1 MSTNQQTVIFI
12 IDDNPSNV
20 KVLTHVLA
28 LSGYKTLIAMDGLT
42 GIQKI
47 IKSKPDLILL
57 DIMMPNIDGFETC
70 KRLKTLEETQDIPI
84 IFMTALAST
93 ADKVKGLSLGAVDYI
108 TKPFQQE
115 EVIARIET
123 HLKICRLAQ
132 ALEEQNQKLKLEIQ
146 QRQKAEEEL
155 KILSRATEQSPAS
168 IVITN
173 VDGDIEYVNPKFE
186 ELTGYTLSE
195 AKGNNPRILKTGH
208 TVTQEYQAMW
218 EKIASGEKWYGEFQN
233 KKKNGDL
240 YWEYASISGIK
251 NSQGEITHYVAVKED
266 ITQRKLTEQALL
278 SLNQEL
284 EDRVEQRTAALQQSE
299 RQLQQTNEQLIL
311 SNLDLAR
318 ETRLKDEF
326 LANMSHELRT
336 PLNAILGLS
345 EALQDGAL
353 GELSDRQ
360 KKTLHTIETSGHH
373 LLQLINDIL
382 DIAKIESGKL
392 ELHIEETDVYSLCSD
407 SISFVRQLAF
417 KKNIQLELQISDRF
431 NNIQNSTIPI
441 DQLRMRQA
449 LINLLSNAV
458 KFTPEGGN
466 IGLDVTIEEAA
477 SSHNEVTNVVFAI
490 RDTGIGIAPE
500 HIGKLFQPFVQID
513 SALNRQYT
521 GTGLGLSLVRKITEL
536 HGGNVSVKSELHR
549 GSCFTIKL
557 PCPKLSINPVNHT
570 TNHPVNNSINPI
582 DLDDQSSVAEVNST
596 EISPK
601 SRRSLSRNS
610 PPQILITKDSLTNVG
625 SIWDYLES
633 QGYKL
638 SSVVNGQEAIAA
650 AIADPPDLILMD
662 IQTPEMDGLTAIKNI
677 RANSALDH
685 VALIVL
691 TGCEVVGDREKCL
704 EAGAN
709 EYLTKPIRLRH
720 LANTIQNCLQVS
732 LSQTC

>member
-1 MSTNQQTVIFI
+1 MSNRQQTVIFI
-12 IDDNPSNV
+12 IDDNPSNI

-28 LSGYKTLIAMDGLT
+28 LSGYKTLIAMDGLS

-47 IKSKPDLILL
+47 IKAKPDLILL

-70 KRLKTLEETQDIPI
+70 KRLKALEKTHDIPI

-115 EVIARIET
+115 EVVARIET
-123 HLKICRLAQ
+123 HLKICRLAH
-132 ALEEQNQKLKLEIQ
+132 ALEEQNQKLKLEIK

-186 ELTGYTLSE
+186 ELTGYTLAE

-208 TVTQEYQAMW
+208 TMTREYETMW
-218 EKIASGEKWYGEFQN
+218 NRIASGENWYGEFQN

-278 SLNQEL
+278 NLNQDL

-318 ETRLKDEF
+318 ETKLKDEF

-353 GELSDRQ
+353 GELGDRQ
-360 KKTLHTIETSGHH
+360 KKALHTIETSGQH

-382 DIAKIESGKL
+382 DIAKIASGKL
-392 ELHIEETDVYSLCSD
+392 ELYIEETNVHSLCSD

-458 KFTPEGGN
+458 KFTPEDGS
-466 IGLDVTIEEAA
+466 IKLDVTIEEAA
-477 SSHNEVTNVVFAI
+477 QNQVANVVFTV

-513 SALNRQYT
+513 SALNRQYA

-536 HGGNVSVKSELHR
+536 HGGNVSVKSELDR

-557 PCPKLSINPVNHT
+557 PCQKLSINKLSINPLSNPVSNIALSNQSDIAAVNIAGLS
-570 TNHPVNNSINPI
+570 P
-582 DLDDQSSVAEVNST
+582 QSMR
-596 EISPK
+596 SP
-601 SRRSLSRNS
+601 SRNS
-610 PPQILITKDSLTNVG
+610 PLKILIAKDRATNVG

-633 QGYKL
+633 QCYKL
-638 SSVVNGQEAIAA
+638 SLATNGQEAIEA

-662 IQTPEMDGLTAIKNI
+662 IQTSEVDGLTAIKNI
-677 RANSALDH
+677 RANSALAT
-685 VALIVL
+685 VVIVVL
-691 TGCEVVGDREKCL
+691 TGCEIVGDRQKCL

-709 EYLTKPIRLRH
+709 EYLTKPIKLRD

-732 LSQTC
+732 SSQTC